1 MTATAT
7 LLLQLFTSSHFFL
20 SPLRTRHYLSTPALL
35 KSENRLLIT
44 DNTMLR
50 AAFVSFFLTLYILI
64 VGPPLL
70 VYTFITR
77 HVDPLYWAGIKG
89 VMFFVNC
96 VGVHVHVKGLERIP
110 AGTCIFAANHT
121 SSADAPAVV
130 GAIPRRI
137 AILLKRSLFEWPIVG
152 QAFYLAHFIPV
163 DRFNRDSAIE
173 SIERATEALRNGQ
186 SFLIYPE
193 GTRSPDGRLQEF
205 KKGTAVMAIKSGV
218 PVVPVACSG
227 AHRVMEKRKLNIR
240 PGHILV
246 EFLDPVDPSKFSL
259 DDREFLAKEIHDRLA
274 AGLPPDQRPLNFPGA
289 A

>member
-1 MTATAT
+1 
-7 LLLQLFTSSHFFL
+7 
-20 SPLRTRHYLSTPALL
+20 
-35 KSENRLLIT
+35 
-44 DNTMLR
+44 MLR
-50 AAFVSFFLTLYILI
+50 AAFICLFLSLYVLI
-64 VGPPLL
+64 FGPPLL
-70 VYTFITR
+70 VYTFLTK
-77 HVDPLYWAGIKG
+77 HVDLLYWAGVKG
-89 VMFFVNC
+89 VMFLVNC
-96 VGVHVHVKGLERIP
+96 VGVGTERIP

-152 QAFYLAHFIPV
+152 QAFRLAHFIPV

-173 SIERATEALRNGQ
+173 SLEKATEALLQGQ

-205 KKGTAVMAIKSGV
+205 KRGTAVMAIKSGV

-227 AHRVMEKRKLNIR
+227 AHRVMEKRKLKIK
-240 PGHILV
+240 PGHIVV
-246 EFLDPVDPSKFSL
+246 EFMTPIDPKQYSL
-259 DDREFLAKEIHDRLA
+259 DDRELLLQEIHDRLA
-274 AGLPPDQRPLNFPGA
+274 AGLPPDQRPVGFPGA